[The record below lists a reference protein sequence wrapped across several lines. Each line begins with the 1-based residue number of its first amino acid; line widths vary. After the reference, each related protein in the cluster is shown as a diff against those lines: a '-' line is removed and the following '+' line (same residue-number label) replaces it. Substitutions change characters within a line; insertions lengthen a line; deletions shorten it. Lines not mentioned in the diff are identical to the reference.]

1 LTGLV
6 AFEVEDDRRMVEGFW
21 VFENLYAHFQRYKA
35 E

>member
-6 AFEVEDDRRMVEGFW
+6 AFEVEDDRRMVEGFR
-21 VFENLYAHFQRYKA
+21 VFENLYAYFQRYKT